1 MQLECPTCKIVL
13 TERSVGGETVDQCD
27 ACNGTWYDASELS
40 SILRNTVGHASPDFP
55 SAAPLSTIL
64 CPKCNVEISA
74 TIYAND
80 SGIPICKC
88 TSCKGVWLVEG
99 QLEKIAHFKNAP
111 HKTDGL
117 AQAMVNSYAED
128 AWLNRYADLF
138 RSRIYSLAF
147 AAIILVIAF
156 AGGGPGG
163 LFRIFMYL
171 FLPMVC
177 IWFSEAMGNLT
188 GIRLGLASPAI
199 TQATPGIAVAIG
211 GWLLLFVVFGVTIYG
226 AVAR

>member
-64 CPKCNVEISA
+64 CPKCSIEISA

-128 AWLNRYADLF
+128 AWLNRYAELF
-138 RSRIYSLAF
+138 QSRIYSLAF

-156 AGGGPGG
+156 MGGGPEG
-163 LFRIFMYL
+163 LFRMLTYL
-171 FLPMVC
+171 LLPMVC
-177 IWFSEAMGNLT
+177 IWFSDAMGNFT
-188 GIRLGLASPAI
+188 GIRMGLASPAI
-199 TQATPGIAVAIG
+199 TQTTPGLAVAIG

>member
-40 SILRNTVGHASPDFP
+40 SILRNAVGDTSSSLPNAVPP
-55 SAAPLSTIL
+55 STIL

-88 TSCKGVWLVEG
+88 ANCKGVWLVDG

-156 AGGGPGG
+156 MGGGPEG
-163 LFRIFMYL
+163 LFRMLTYL
-171 FLPMVC
+171 LLPMVC
-177 IWFSEAMGNLT
+177 IWFSEAMGNFT
-188 GIRLGLASPAI
+188 GIRMGLASPAI